1 MTAFTRV
8 AAATSPWFIF
18 PRLGLGGAAAFF
30 GLVLVPV
37 VFSVLFFGIPL
48 VRMAGVKLENRRRAK
63 RNVRR
68 VLLGLVYKKALEG
81 DRPVTGAEAHTH
93 IAAQLKDQ
101 RITREAADEALQH
114 LARELDADVTP
125 NDSGELQYT
134 FPALPRQ
141 MRAAESVRRT
151 LELEK
156 RDLGEI
162 VYSTADTA
170 LEADRRDMRLFDK
183 ALEGSVD
190 LGRYVPAVD
199 RIDFEADYA
208 LVAFDEELRRG
219 SG

>member
-1 MTAFTRV
+1 
-8 AAATSPWFIF
+8 
-18 PRLGLGGAAAFF
+18 
-30 GLVLVPV
+30 
-37 VFSVLFFGIPL
+37 
-48 VRMAGVKLENRRRAK
+48 
-63 RNVRR
+63 
-68 VLLGLVYKKALEG
+68 
-81 DRPVTGAEAHTH
+81 
-93 IAAQLKDQ
+93 
-101 RITREAADEALQH
+101 
-114 LARELDADVTP
+114 LDADVTP
-125 NDSGELQYT
+125 NESGELQYT

-199 RIDFEADYA
+199 RIDFEDDYA